1 MTKKLEAVVHTHDRV
16 EEVEV
21 DRDHDRDKERLLPED
36 DPVYRALG
44 LADAEGRIKPSRQAK
59 FRQVEEFL
67 RILDASVSRRDRQG
81 TPAQPD
87 RRGPAA
93 DRGPRLRQRL
103 PHPHRAAVPAR
114 PAAWRSG

>member
-1 MTKKLEAVVHTHDRV
+1 MTKKLEAVVHTSDRV

-21 DRDHDRDKERLLPED
+21 DREHDRDKERLLPED

-67 RILDASVSRRDRQG
+67 RVLDASVTDAIAKGHLR
-81 TPAQPD
+81 TPD
-87 RRGPAA
+87 RRRPAA
-93 DRGPRLRQRL
+93 DRGPGLRQRL
-103 PHPHRAAVPAR
+103 PHPHRAALPRDPR
-114 PAAWRSG
+114 PGRSG